1 MAPGQRSKTKQILFS
16 KPVIIALVIMVIF
29 VGTLEFQQ
37 IRKRQQFNR
46 EVAALKKQEAD
57 LIQKNQTLQN
67 GLAYFN
73 NEQYKDMVA
82 RQQLNLRKD
91 GEIVVNFP
99 PAVEQQS
106 QEPAAAPKTS
116 NPTKWWNYF
125 FNKQ

>member
-1 MAPGQRSKTKQILFS
+1 
-16 KPVIIALVIMVIF
+16 MVIF